1 MVNKIILLIDIILI
15 IITLILL
22 CITNSSDNVGLA
34 ALENAGKYA
43 VFLIALAIELII
55 LVIAAILT
63 VSKR

>member
-34 ALENAGKYA
+34 ALENAGKYV